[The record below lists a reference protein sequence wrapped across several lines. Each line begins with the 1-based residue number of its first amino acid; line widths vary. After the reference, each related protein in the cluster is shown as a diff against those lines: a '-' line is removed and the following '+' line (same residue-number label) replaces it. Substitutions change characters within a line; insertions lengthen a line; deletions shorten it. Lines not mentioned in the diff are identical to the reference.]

1 MTIIELEKKL
11 DRSGIET
18 NPIITTEEIAQ
29 LRDKYK
35 ELANYFDYSNNS
47 ILFKHFQLL
56 VESMNKL
63 LMERK
68 SNFYAL

>member
-1 MTIIELEKKL
+1 MTITELQKKL

-29 LRDKYK
+29 LCDKYN
-35 ELANYFDYSNNS
+35 ELANYFHYSNNS

-56 VESMNKL
+56 AESMNRL

-68 SNFYAL
+68 SNFYAF